1 MKTLNTSLCIL
12 QFYYFVCIL
21 FLQCWKDNLIHI
33 EINPL
38 SNMCYNLLVF
48 HLDEIHKN
56 VKPDDNVDCHGWT
69 LTRNIQTFRYRHD
82 TSHGMKTCSVG
93 IHGYLDW
100 HIYPEQVCAHSI
112 TRYRYNSHI
121 IVQSRDYSKIWS
133 LSPTANRAL
142 FVGLQWHCG
151 ISFIVY
157 ICSHNRDDNL
167 TTEGSIFWYL
177 LCKSGF
183 SAEKYWWWLKC
194 ILTKHF

>member
-56 VKPDDNVDCHGWT
+56 VKPDDNVDCHEWT
-69 LTRNIQTFRYRHD
+69 LTRNIQTFRYPHD
-82 TSHGMKTCSVG
+82 TSHGVDMMFR
-93 IHGYLDW
+93 W
-100 HIYPEQVCAHSI
+100 HSRIFGLTYTSRGGMCATI

-133 LSPTANRAL
+133 LSPKANRAL

-157 ICSHNRDDNL
+157 ICSRNRDDNL
-167 TTEGSIFWYL
+167 TTEGSILWYL

-194 ILTKHF
+194 ILTKH